1 MDRGKKCRTQ
11 AKKDWFIPVNLWISR
26 TRIANIC
33 LINPKINEAGSAAGF
48 GIGRMEDGIRR
59 EKRKKAGKNL
69 RKTAKKL
76 LTKAYLLS
84 YNWRDVQ
91 FLKEQIVSAD

>member
-1 MDRGKKCRTQ
+1 M
-11 AKKDWFIPVNLWISR
+11 W
-26 TRIANIC
+26 IANIRV
-33 LINPKINEAGSAAGF
+33 INPKINEAGSAAGF
-48 GIGRMEDGIRR
+48 GIGRMKGGIRR

-91 FLKEQIVSAD
+91 FLKEQIVSAV